1 MGAWGYSALD
11 NDPAYDVQYRWEER
25 IVKSSYTTEEATE
38 QFIKDWGD
46 SIKYGDSITNM
57 EIIALL
63 AIHLN
68 NNLKLPT
75 SLKTISID
83 AINRELLDEA
93 LIEWESPDKRKE
105 ILLSLLHSIGGKVR
119 APKMPKIFR
128 DPALC
133 YSSTNAAKKDLYAL
147 TKAIKKSKPGYY
159 NIKNEPA
166 FIQTLRRLFNSQIWE
181 KDYNIYE
188 QAHRERLMMLS
199 WYLGTELKMSEIEIK
214 EMLEKSAQW
223 PSP

>member
-11 NDPAYDVQYRWEER
+11 NDPASDVQYRWDEWT
-25 IVKSSYTTEEATE
+25 VKSSYTVEEATD
-38 QFIKDWGD
+38 QFIKYWGD

-68 NNLKLPT
+68 SNLALSKKL
-75 SLKTISID
+75 KKISID
-83 AINRELLDEA
+83 ALNRELVEGA
-93 LIEWESPDKRKE
+93 LNEWKSPSTRKKT
-105 ILLSLLHSIGGKVR
+105 LLLLLNSIGGEVK
-119 APKMPKIFR
+119 APQKPKIFK
-128 DPALC
+128 DPSLC
-133 YSSTNAAKKDLYAL
+133 YSNTASALSNLKKLS
-147 TKAIKKSKPGYY
+147 KKKKIDFYGGTDVPPFL
-159 NIKNEPA
+159 K
-166 FIQTLRRLFNSQIWE
+166 TLNRLFNSRVWE

-199 WYLGTELKMSEIEIK
+199 WYLGSQLKMSEEEIRS
-214 EMLEKSAQW
+214 MLEKSAKW